1 MPKDRDELYGLHI
14 RGTDRPMPFINPYRT
29 RGELNEIE
37 QWKLER
43 HPLEI
48 ADAIIDTYSKQG
60 PAGIA
65 KVPGEV
71 ERLKWAGIYPQKQ
84 GGDAFMMRVKIPGGF
99 LTAPQIR
106 EIGVAADA
114 FGEGPDGTES
124 RVFGSRYAD
133 LTTRQTVQI
142 HWLRIEDIP
151 RIWRRFAAVGLTTV
165 QACGDSARNVLSCPV
180 SGVDAHE
187 AFDALPVAR
196 AVSEFF
202 TGNREYANLPR
213 KFKMSV
219 TGCVED
225 CAQAEIND
233 IGLWPARAED
243 GTLGFNL
250 LAGGGLSDGERM
262 ASDIDVFVRT
272 DQAVEVTRAIAQ
284 LFGELGNRENRGQ
297 ARMRYLVQEL
307 GPEGFRAELA
317 VRARFDL
324 VPAGES
330 LTRRYRGDHVGVH
343 PQKEDGLVYVGC
355 SVPVGRMVGLELVE
369 AARLAETYGDGTVR
383 IGTDQN
389 ITFTGVPEDRLDDL
403 LSEDLVKKYSPYPG
417 PFTRG
422 VVACTG
428 SEFCRYAIVE
438 TKERAVKWA
447 RFLDEQLA
455 GEPVGAPPVPGVRSG
470 PREDA
475 GVIRMH
481 FSGCSASCAQPQI
494 ADIGFR
500 GEVAHVGNHL
510 AEAVDIGLGGSL
522 GADAGFIDWV
532 EHARPVNDVPDA
544 LLRVVRRYQSER
556 REDEPFYNWARRVPN
571 DDLRRTLS
579 EEGTGTPVTLV
590 ANRAPAATKAATR
603 GTTARRTPA
612 TKAPAATKAATKA
625 TTKAAT
631 TRSAAR
637 KSAP

>member
-1 MPKDRDELYGLHI
+1 M
-14 RGTDRPMPFINPYRT
+14 
-29 RGELNEIE
+29 
-37 QWKLER
+37 
-43 HPLEI
+43 EI
-48 ADAIIDTYSKQG
+48 ADAIIDTYSKEG

-84 GGDAFMMRVKIPGGF
+84 GGDAFMMRIKIPGGY

-124 RVFGSRYAD
+124 RMFGSRYAD

-165 QACGDSARNVLSCPV
+165 QACGDSARNVSCCPV

-187 AFDALPVAR
+187 AFDARPVAV
-196 AVSEFF
+196 AVSDFF

-213 KFKMSV
+213 KFKISV

-233 IGLWPARAED
+233 IGLWPARSDD

-262 ASDIDVFVRT
+262 ASDIDVFVRQ
-272 DQAVEVTRAIAQ
+272 DQAVEITRAIAQ
-284 LFGELGNRENRGQ
+284 LFGELGNRENRGL

-307 GPEGFRAELA
+307 GAEGFREQLA
-317 VRARFDL
+317 ARARFEL
-324 VPAGES
+324 VPAGEA

-343 PQKEDGLVYVGC
+343 PQKQDGLFYVGC
-355 SVPVGRMVGLELVE
+355 SVPVGRMNGLELVE

-389 ITFTGVPEDRLDDL
+389 ITFTGVPEGRIDTM
-403 LSEDLVKKYSPYPG
+403 LSEDLLQKYSPYPG
-417 PFTRG
+417 PFSRG

-428 SEFCRYAIVE
+428 SEFCRYAITE

-447 RFLDEQLA
+447 RFLDDQLA
-455 GEPVGAPPVPGVRSG
+455 GEPVGAVPVPFGRSG
-470 PREDA
+470 PKEDA

-510 AEAVDIGLGGSL
+510 AEAVDIGMGGSL
-522 GADAGFIDWV
+522 GPDAGFIDWI

-544 LLRVVRRYQSER
+544 LLRVVRRYQEER
-556 REDEPFYNWARRVPN
+556 RQDEPFYNWARRTPN
-571 DDLRRTLS
+571 DDLRLTLA
-579 EEGTGTPVTLV
+579 EEGTGTPTPV
-590 ANRAPAATKAATR
+590 AAVPAES
-603 GTTARRTPA
+603 GG
-612 TKAPAATKAATKA
+612 
-625 TTKAAT
+625 
-631 TRSAAR
+631 
-637 KSAP
+637 

>member
-1 MPKDRDELYGLHI
+1 MTKDRDELYGLNI
-14 RGTDRPMPFINPYRT
+14 RGPERPMKFVTPYRSI
-29 RGELNEIE
+29 GELNEIE
-37 QWKLER
+37 RFKLER

-48 ADAIIDTYSKQG
+48 ADAIIDTYSVEG

-84 GGDAFMMRVKIPGGF
+84 GGDAFMMRVKVPGGY
-99 LTAPQIR
+99 LTAAQIR
-106 EIGVAADA
+106 EIGVVADA

-124 RVFGSRYAD
+124 RIFGSRHAD

-165 QACGDSARNVLSCPV
+165 QACGDSARNVLCCPV
-180 SGVDAHE
+180 AGVDATE
-187 AFDALPVAR
+187 AFDARPIAQ
-196 AVSEFF
+196 AVSDFF

-213 KFKMSV
+213 KFKLSV
-219 TGCVED
+219 SGCTED

-233 IGLWPARAED
+233 IGLWPARNEAGE
-243 GTLGFNL
+243 LGFNL
-250 LAGGGLSDGERM
+250 LVGGGLSDGERM
-262 ASDIDVFVRT
+262 ATDLDVFVAQ

-284 LFGELGNRENRGQ
+284 LFGELGNRENRGL

-307 GPEGFRAELA
+307 GPEGFRTELA
-317 VRARFDL
+317 ARARFDL
-324 VPAGES
+324 APAGEE
-330 LTRRYRGDHVGVH
+330 LTTRYRGDHVGVH
-343 PQKEDGLVYVGC
+343 AQKQPGLFYVGC

-383 IGTDQN
+383 VGTDQN
-389 ITFTGVPEDRLDDL
+389 ITFTGIPEAKLDAFLAEDL
-403 LSEDLVKKYSPYPG
+403 LAKYSPFPG

-455 GEPVGAPPVPGVRSG
+455 GEPVGAVPVDGVRPG
-470 PREDA
+470 LPADA
-475 GVIRMH
+475 GIIRMH

-522 GADAGFIDWV
+522 GQDAGFIDWV

-556 REDEPFYNWARRVPN
+556 GDEETFHNWARRVPN
-571 DDLRRTLS
+571 QELRDTLG
-579 EEGTGTPVTLV
+579 GTDAGAEV
-590 ANRAPAATKAATR
+590 R
-603 GTTARRTPA
+603 
-612 TKAPAATKAATKA
+612 
-625 TTKAAT
+625 
-631 TRSAAR
+631 
-637 KSAP
+637 

>member
-1 MPKDRDELYGLHI
+1 MTKDRDELYGLHL
-14 RGTDRPMPFINPYRT
+14 RGSDRPMPFINPYRKT
-29 RGELNEIE
+29 GELNEVE
-37 QWKLER
+37 LFKLER

-48 ADAIIDTYSKQG
+48 ADAIIDTYAKEG

-84 GGDAFMMRVKIPGGF
+84 GGDAFMMRVKVPGGF
-99 LTAPQIR
+99 LTAPQAR

-124 RVFGSRYAD
+124 RMFGSRYAD

-142 HWLRIEDIP
+142 HWLRIGDIP

-165 QACGDSARNVLSCPV
+165 QACGDSARNVLCCPV
-180 SGVDAHE
+180 SGVDADE
-187 AFDALPVAR
+187 AFDALPIAR
-196 AVSEFF
+196 AVSDFF

-219 TGCVED
+219 SGCLED
-225 CAQAEIND
+225 CAQAGIND
-233 IGLWPARAED
+233 IGLWPARADD
-243 GTLGFNL
+243 GSLGFNL
-250 LAGGGLSDGERM
+250 LVGGGLSDGERM
-262 ASDIDVFVRT
+262 ASDIDVFVAQ

-284 LFGELGNRENRGQ
+284 LFGELGNRENRGL

-307 GPEGFRAELA
+307 GPEGFRDELSK
-317 VRARFDL
+317 RARFDL
-324 VPAGES
+324 VPAGEE

-343 PQKEDGLVYVGC
+343 PQKQDGYFYVGC
-355 SVPVGRMVGLELVE
+355 SVPVGRMQGMELVE
-369 AARLAETYGDGTVR
+369 AARLAEAYGDGTLRV
-383 IGTDQN
+383 GTDQN
-389 ITFTGVPEDRLDDL
+389 ITFTGVHGDKVDALLGEDL
-403 LSEDLVKKYSPYPG
+403 LTKYSPFPG
-417 PFTRG
+417 PFSRG

-455 GEPVGAPPVPGVRSG
+455 GEPVGAPPVPGAHSPKG
-470 PREDA
+470 EDK

-500 GEVAHVGNHL
+500 GDVAKVGNHL
-510 AEAVDIGLGGSL
+510 SEAVDIGMGGSL
-522 GADAGFIDWV
+522 GSDAGFIDWV
-532 EHARPVNDVPDA
+532 ENARPVNDVPDA

-556 REDEPFYNWARRVPN
+556 RPDEPFYNWARRVPN
-571 DDLRRTLS
+571 EDLRATLAAQ
-579 EEGTGTPVTLV
+579 GTGTPV
-590 ANRAPAATKAATR
+590 AI
-603 GTTARRTPA
+603 TAKPG
-612 TKAPAATKAATKA
+612 
-625 TTKAAT
+625 
-631 TRSAAR
+631 SA
-637 KSAP
+637 S